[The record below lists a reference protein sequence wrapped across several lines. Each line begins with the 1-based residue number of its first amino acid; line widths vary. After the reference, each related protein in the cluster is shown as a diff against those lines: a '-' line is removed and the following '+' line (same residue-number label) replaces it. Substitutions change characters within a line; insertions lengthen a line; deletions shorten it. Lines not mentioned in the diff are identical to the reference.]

1 MIILGA
7 LRPFAA
13 PLPFNFGDVLV
24 VGIVAFAPPART
36 TLFFWGRYAGR
47 ANVFGPRLTVSSK
60 EEGFPTYP
68 YGPAQKRVIMP
79 SVI

>member
-36 TLFFWGRYAGR
+36 TLFFWAAMQAGQMSL
-47 ANVFGPRLTVSSK
+47 APD
-60 EEGFPTYP
+60 
-68 YGPAQKRVIMP
+68 
-79 SVI
+79 

>member
-24 VGIVAFAPPART
+24 VGIVAFAPQLVPRSSSGAAMQ
-36 TLFFWGRYAGR
+36 AGQMSL
-47 ANVFGPRLTVSSK
+47 APD
-60 EEGFPTYP
+60 
-68 YGPAQKRVIMP
+68 
-79 SVI
+79 

>member
-13 PLPFNFGDVLV
+13 PLPFNFWDVLV
-24 VGIVAFAPPART
+24 VGIVAFAPSSYHA
-36 TLFFWGRYAGR
+36 LFLGPLCRQG
-47 ANVFGPRLTVSSK
+47 NVFGPRLTVSSK
-60 EEGFPTYP
+60 EEGFSTYP
-68 YGPAQKRVIMP
+68 YRPAQKRVIMP